1 MAKVLSRLSI
11 VTREYRYVEKKQRD
25 FTSLDNIDF
34 SILAFIQTISNK
46 LDIIHQIDSV
56 SQARRKYTPFKSTFP
71 HAMSAF

>member
-46 LDIIHQIDSV
+46 LGIIHHIDSV
-56 SQARRKYTPFKSTFP
+56 RQARHKYTPFKSTFP
-71 HAMSAF
+71 YAMNAF